1 MTLGDQRH
9 KESTVIQPISDTL
22 PVMMAKPGQQAED
35 KGFAQVLQGLPG
47 LAPIAAGAA
56 DGFLAG
62 GPIGAAVGGTLA
74 ILQSRE

>member
-1 MTLGDQRH
+1 M
-9 KESTVIQPISDTL
+9 IQPISDAL
-22 PVMMAKPGQQAED
+22 PVMMTRPGQPAH
-35 KGFAQVLQGLPG
+35 GTSFSQVLQGLPSLG
-47 LAPIAAGAA
+47 QIAEGAA

>member
-1 MTLGDQRH
+1 M
-9 KESTVIQPISDTL
+9 IQPISDAL
-22 PVMMAKPGQQAED
+22 PVMMAKPGQQTEG
-35 KGFAQVLQGLPG
+35 KSFAQVLQGLPSLG
-47 LAPIAAGAA
+47 PVAEGAA